1 MASVVWRKIQHQNK
15 RATKFR
21 VVARFIE
28 LVIECTPKW
37 QPAAVCVAWIH
48 RKRRYVSKVWNWEPS
63 ITNPYC
69 GIILWPSQCTETLE
83 VITTLYRDQHSDEYD
98 DKEWTFVVEEVA
110 NSGRRFRPI
119 ASAKLNMRM
128 FANEAPGTMSMLKLQ
143 MRPLRESLQKCTLE
157 LLLGCTILKEG
168 VATDDDMRSL
178 ASFLSSQPS
187 KDVGD
192 LHDFDDEFGSRG
204 SMTLPTPCP
213 VESSRP
219 STNGFIDDERWKV
232 QVTEVVNEIGAL
244 EKVPSAELATSTT
257 ALSNDSFKS
266 ICDGGELH
274 ARTES
279 PKFDRKSVLEEHN
292 HHQPNGSTQRPVMTS
307 TPTETRSSSG
317 FFDSLL
323 SNSMAKRDSV
333 VNDSQASVTSQD
345 LLSWCQETCRG
356 YRGVRI
362 SNFSS
367 SWRNGIAFAALIHRY
382 RPDLID
388 FDSLSPTDIR
398 ENCRKAFDAA
408 ALLNVP
414 RLIDPNDMVIMTIPD
429 KIAVMT
435 YVYNLKAALT
445 GASPVNDAEYESKVS
460 FVQLGKKR
468 RKMPSILLHVSDALT
483 IGSKLTQSS
492 GRPSSI
498 ASSEVSNEPSRLS
511 APSEPPKSMRSC
523 SPSGDEPARL
533 SYTLSAS
540 SIQKPVLMTRKEL
553 MNPFDSDDESQTA
566 ATMIASTVGCTEAD
580 NVPTM
585 APSVMTAEQTDTD
598 SPAAAA
604 IGKSRQEELRRRV
617 REMVEKF
624 PANDEQA
631 KLSAE
636 SERFQEL
643 TSRARQIIKQL
654 GPGGKEPIVI
664 RLSETLQRDADSPI
678 ATSGQSQVPLSAPV
692 TRQTTPEASNIAV
705 SRSSANSVHHGYPGS
720 AGVRLPSPITK
731 ESLLISTGATTPV
744 ANKALQSVNASESAF
759 ARFKR
764 FGSMRGQELAQSINM
779 LSSRLG
785 ETVRSAGGQ
794 KETSNEHPSEEEE
807 EKPPTKIIT
816 PLDLELQLQSVT
828 EEMDALVAKQKELD
842 HRAIEVEKQW
852 RKVMQEVPG
861 SEQEQQLMNDYLSL
875 LNERNMLTRREMHL
889 SLLET
894 IRSYENRFAAV
905 QKELAELMET
915 EESEKTEALKQRI
928 DFLMEELITIVNKR
942 DELVQQLMA
951 HDQGTEEDAEMA
963 HNVLKNSILMDSE
976 DHKNCV
982 IQ

>member
-1 MASVVWRKIQHQNK
+1 MQI
-15 RATKFR
+15 
-21 VVARFIE
+21 
-28 LVIECTPKW
+28 
-37 QPAAVCVAWIH
+37 
-48 RKRRYVSKVWNWEPS
+48 Y
-63 ITNPYC
+63 
-69 GIILWPSQCTETLE
+69 
-83 VITTLYRDQHSDEYD
+83 
-98 DKEWTFVVEEVA
+98 
-110 NSGRRFRPI
+110 
-119 ASAKLNMRM
+119 
-128 FANEAPGTMSMLKLQ
+128 
-143 MRPLRESLQKCTLE
+143 
-157 LLLGCTILKEG
+157 
-168 VATDDDMRSL
+168 
-178 ASFLSSQPS
+178 
-187 KDVGD
+187 
-192 LHDFDDEFGSRG
+192 
-204 SMTLPTPCP
+204 
-213 VESSRP
+213 
-219 STNGFIDDERWKV
+219 
-232 QVTEVVNEIGAL
+232 
-244 EKVPSAELATSTT
+244 
-257 ALSNDSFKS
+257 
-266 ICDGGELH
+266 
-274 ARTES
+274 
-279 PKFDRKSVLEEHN
+279 
-292 HHQPNGSTQRPVMTS
+292 
-307 TPTETRSSSG
+307 
-317 FFDSLL
+317 
-323 SNSMAKRDSV
+323 
-333 VNDSQASVTSQD
+333 
-345 LLSWCQETCRG
+345 
-356 YRGVRI
+356 
-362 SNFSS
+362 
-367 SWRNGIAFAALIHRY
+367 
-382 RPDLID
+382 
-388 FDSLSPTDIR
+388 
-398 ENCRKAFDAA
+398 
-408 ALLNVP
+408 
-414 RLIDPNDMVIMTIPD
+414 
-429 KIAVMT
+429 
-435 YVYNLKAALT
+435 
-445 GASPVNDAEYESKVS
+445 
-460 FVQLGKKR
+460 
-468 RKMPSILLHVSDALT
+468 VSDALT

-692 TRQTTPEASNIAV
+692 TRQTTPEGTPPGHPPLS
-705 SRSSANSVHHGYPGS
+705 SRVNVIRVLQHRISLFRVQVQILSITDPCSAGYPGS

-816 PLDLELQLQSVT
+816 PLDSVT

>member
-1 MASVVWRKIQHQNK
+1 MASAVWRKIQHQNK

-28 LVIECTPKW
+28 LVIECSPKW

-48 RKRRYVSKVWNWEPS
+48 RKRRYVSKVSRPLVYVCNWEPS

-69 GIILWPSQCTETLE
+69 GIILWPSQCTESLE
-83 VITTLYRDQHSDEYD
+83 IVTTLYRDQHSEEFD

-157 LLLGCTILKEG
+157 LLLGCTVLKEG
-168 VATDDDMRSL
+168 AATDDDMRSL

-204 SMTLPTPCP
+204 SMTLPTSCP
-213 VESSRP
+213 VETSRP
-219 STNGFIDDERWKV
+219 STNGFIDDEQWKL
-232 QVTEVVNEIGAL
+232 QVTEVVSDIGAL
-244 EKVPSAELATSTT
+244 EKIPSAELAASTT

-266 ICDGGELH
+266 ICDGELH
-274 ARTES
+274 ATRVET
-279 PKFDRKSVLEEHN
+279 PKFDSKSVLEEHN
-292 HHQPNGSTQRPVMTS
+292 HRRGPNGSTQRPVMTS
-307 TPTETRSSSG
+307 TPTETRSSSSG

-345 LLSWCQETCRG
+345 LLSWCQESCRG

-388 FDSLSPTDIR
+388 FDSLSPTEIR

-445 GASPVNDAEYESKVS
+445 GASPVNDAD
-460 FVQLGKKR
+460 
-468 RKMPSILLHVSDALT
+468 VSDALT

-498 ASSEVSNEPSRLS
+498 ASSEVSNEPRLAVS
-511 APSEPPKSMRSC
+511 PSKLSSPSEPPKSMRSC

-533 SYTLSAS
+533 SYTLSAN

-566 ATMIASTVGCTEAD
+566 ATMIASTEAD

-585 APSVMTAEQTDTD
+585 TSSVTAEHADID
-598 SPAAAA
+598 SPAAAVV
-604 IGKSRQEELRRRV
+604 GKSRQEELRRRV

-624 PANDEQA
+624 PANDEQQA

-654 GPGGKEPIVI
+654 GPGGNEPIVI
-664 RLSETLQRDADSPI
+664 RLSETLQKEVDSPT
-678 ATSGQSQVPLSAPV
+678 ATNGQSQVPFSAPV
-692 TRQTTPEASNIAV
+692 TRQTTPEASSIAV
-705 SRSSANSVHHGYPGS
+705 SRSSANSIHHGYPGS

-731 ESLLISTGATTPV
+731 ESLLISTGATPV
-744 ANKALQSVNASESAF
+744 ANKALQSVQNASESAF

-785 ETVRSAGGQ
+785 ETVRSAGGG
-794 KETSNEHPSEEEE
+794 KETFNEHPSDEEEQ

-842 HRAIEVEKQW
+842 HKAIEVEKQW
-852 RKVMQEVPG
+852 RKVMQEGMPG

-928 DFLMEELITIVNKR
+928 DFLMEELISIVNKR